1 MDERMRHARS
11 TSRTSSEASERPM
24 DRLDILYVISS
35 LAVGGSERQ
44 LSALASRLAE
54 RGHRITIFCL
64 YGAGPYADGPRSKGV
79 TIIAPRRGP
88 RGPVAG
94 PLARLASGG
103 ALLVTVTRLFL
114 LMLVKRPRIVHFFG
128 PPAYL
133 TGGLS
138 AIAAGL
144 RHRIFSRRSLNDY
157 QLKRPR
163 LARLEHRL
171 HGRMSAVLG
180 NSRAV
185 TAQLLAE
192 GVEPARLGLISNGID
207 LAPFAVAVDRATVRD
222 SVGTGRRD
230 LVIMILANLIPYK
243 GHADLLTALAG
254 IKDRLPP
261 GWRLWIV
268 GRDDGLG
275 AALRQQATT
284 LGVLENMRFLGAR
297 SDVPALLA
305 SADIAVSASH
315 EEGFSNA
322 VTEAMAAARPVVA
335 TAAGGNAEAVTDGV
349 TGFVVPVRDG
359 QAMGR
364 ALLTLALDPEL
375 ARNMGAAGRE
385 RVARELGM
393 EECVLR
399 HERLYEAVLAGRP
412 VAEALSTAP
421 ATPAAS
427 EPRAGGA
434 D

>member
-1 MDERMRHARS
+1 MGWNLIR
-11 TSRTSSEASERPM
+11 
-24 DRLDILYVISS
+24 VW
-35 LAVGGSERQ
+35 
-44 LSALASRLAE
+44 
-54 RGHRITIFCL
+54 
-64 YGAGPYADGPRSKGV
+64 
-79 TIIAPRRGP
+79 
-88 RGPVAG
+88 
-94 PLARLASGG
+94 
-103 ALLVTVTRLFL
+103 ALLVYVFMFL
-114 LMLVKRPRIVHFFG
+114 PVAVVVLLSFNASQFG
-128 PPAYL
+128 SFPM
-133 TGGLS
+133 TGLS
-138 AIAAGL
+138 VRWFVELWQNEAIL
-144 RHRIFSRRSLNDY
+144 RAFRTSI
-157 QLKRPR
+157 
-163 LARLEHRL
+163 
-171 HGRMSAVLG
+171 VLG
-180 NSRAV
+180 
-185 TAQLLAE
+185 
-192 GVEPARLGLISNGID
+192 
-207 LAPFAVAVDRATVRD
+207 
-222 SVGTGRRD
+222 
-230 LVIMILANLIPYK
+230 
-243 GHADLLTALAG
+243 LLTAA
-254 IKDRLPP
+254 IS
-261 GWRLWIV
+261 
-268 GRDDGLG
+268 
-275 AALRQQATT
+275 TT

-349 TGFVVPVRDG
+349 TGFVVPVRDE